1 MKTIIWLLGLLIL
14 VAIGT
19 GAFIWSG
26 AYNIA
31 ADEPHWPVT
40 EWLMDAAR
48 ERSIAAQ
55 ASGIVVPALD
65 DESLIQ
71 TGAGNY
77 DAMCVGCHLQPGVE
91 RTELSDGLFPS
102 PPNLGRD
109 RIDDPAEAFWVIKHG
124 IKMSGMPA
132 WGKSMDDES
141 IWGMVAFLQQL
152 PDMSEARYRELVE
165 SSEGHVHGPAESAAD
180 DHDGAAAG
188 AQDEHAA
195 THVHADG
202 STHEHKN

>member
-1 MKTIIWLLGLLIL
+1 MKTIIRLLGLLIL

-26 AYNIA
+26 VYNIA
-31 ADEPHWPVT
+31 ADEPHWPLT
-40 EWLMDAAR
+40 EYAMETVR
-48 ERSIAAQ
+48 ERSIEAQ
-55 ASGIVVPALD
+55 ASGITVPDLD
-65 DESLIQ
+65 NESLIRA
-71 TGAGNY
+71 GAGNY
-77 DAMCVGCHLQPGVE
+77 DAMCDDCHLEPGE
-91 RTELSDGLFPS
+91 DHTELSAGLYPA
-102 PPNLGRD
+102 PPNLSRD

-165 SSEGHVHGPAESAAD
+165 SSEGHTHG
-180 DHDGAAAG
+180 AAG
-188 AQDEHAA
+188 AEAAEDEDSTTHGHDDDAHDEH
-195 THVHADG
+195 
-202 STHEHKN
+202 SK